1 MSKFNNSSYYP
12 LQMLCR
18 TAPKD
23 ALFGPSTFK
32 NEHDC
37 IYPNRKIPMHGVVI
51 WLPKM
56 HKTIA
61 LDSYLEAQ
69 EKNDTEAIA
78 KIEALGIPM
87 GIDFKISKTA

>member
-1 MSKFNNSSYYP
+1 MSKFNNSSYFP

-18 TAPKD
+18 SAPKD
-23 ALFGPSTFK
+23 VLFGPSTFK
-32 NEHDC
+32 NERDC
-37 IYPNRKIPMHGVVI
+37 IYPKKKIPMNGVVI

-56 HKTIA
+56 HKTIS
-61 LDSYLEAQ
+61 LDSYFEAQ

-87 GIDFKISKTA
+87 GIDFKIHKTA